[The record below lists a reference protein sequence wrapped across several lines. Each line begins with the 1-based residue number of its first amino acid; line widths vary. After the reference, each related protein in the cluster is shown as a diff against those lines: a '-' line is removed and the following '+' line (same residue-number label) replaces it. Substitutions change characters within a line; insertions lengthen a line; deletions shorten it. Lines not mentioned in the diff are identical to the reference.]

1 MPNERSFTMNA
12 RIFAAALIATVTLA
26 SASAFAEETQ
36 TADAGQPAA
45 TQGLTR
51 AQVREELRQARASG
65 QLDQSL
71 ETYPSLLQ
79 QRSSAGRSRAEV
91 RAEIGSGAAVGDN
104 RA

>member
-1 MPNERSFTMNA
+1 MNA
-12 RIFAAALIATVTLA
+12 RLFAAALIATATLA
-26 SASAFAEETQ
+26 SAPVFAETQ
-36 TADAGQPAA
+36 VADAGQPAVS
-45 TQGLTR
+45 QGLTR

-79 QRSSAGRSRAEV
+79 QRTSVGRSRAEV
-91 RAEIGSGAAVGDN
+91 RSEIGTAANANDS

>member
-1 MPNERSFTMNA
+1 MPNERSLTMNA
-12 RIFAAALIATVTLA
+12 RIFAAALIATATLG
-26 SASAFAEETQ
+26 SASAFAQTQ
-36 TADAGQPAA
+36 TADAAQPAA

-71 ETYPSLLQ
+71 QTYPSLLQ
-79 QRSSAGRSRAEV
+79 QRSSAGRSRAQV
-91 RAEIGSGAAVGDN
+91 RSEIGTGAGVGDN

>member
-1 MPNERSFTMNA
+1 MNT
-12 RIFAAALIATVTLA
+12 RLFAAALVATATLV
-26 SASAFAEETQ
+26 SASAFAGETQ
-36 TADAGQPAA
+36 TAYTGDSQTVAQAA
-45 TQGLTR
+45 PQGMTR

-79 QRSSAGRSRAEV
+79 QRTSAGLSRAQV
-91 RAEIGSGAAVGDN
+91 RSQIGTAATVGDN

>member
-1 MPNERSFTMNA
+1 MNA
-12 RIFAAALIATVTLA
+12 RIIAAALIATATLA
-26 SASAFAEETQ
+26 SASAFAETQ

-45 TQGLTR
+45 TQGVTR
-51 AQVREELRQARASG
+51 AQVRDELRQARASG

-71 ETYPSLLQ
+71 QTYPSLLQ

-91 RAEIGSGAAVGDN
+91 RAEIGTGAPVGDD

>member
-1 MPNERSFTMNA
+1 MNA
-12 RIFAAALIATVTLA
+12 RIFAAALMATATLA
-26 SASAFAEETQ
+26 SASAFAETQ
-36 TADAGQPAA
+36 IADAGQAA
-45 TQGLTR
+45 TTQGVTR
-51 AQVREELRQARASG
+51 AQVREALRQARASG

-91 RAEIGSGAAVGDN
+91 RAEIGSGTTASDN

>member
-1 MPNERSFTMNA
+1 MNA
-12 RIFAAALIATVTLA
+12 RIFAAALIATATLA
-26 SASAFAEETQ
+26 SASAFADTQ
-36 TADAGQPAA
+36 TADVGQPVT
-45 TQGLTR
+45 TQGVTR

-71 ETYPSLLQ
+71 QTYPSLLQ

-91 RAEIGSGAAVGDN
+91 RAEIGTGTIVGDN